1 MYGNM
6 RQARFLYDFEILFID
21 LRNYQKE
28 SVYFLTPDETF
39 DVALSGLTVF
49 WKSNDAVV
57 EKPVKLVSDGV

>member
-6 RQARFLYDFEILFID
+6 RQARFLYDFEILFIE

-49 WKSNDAVV
+49 WKSND
-57 EKPVKLVSDGV
+57 GV